1 MLDTGA
7 VLTAFLHGV
16 CARITKWHDCDFLSD
31 RSYELCMTLYNEWS
45 SVELSSWKALTHMV
59 TEPCISWSPSFFEAG
74 VEGQGQGCKL
84 GVLWSDVMRRRLES
98 GS

>member
-16 CARITKWHDCDFLSD
+16 CARIRKWHDCDFLSD

-59 TEPCISWSPSFFEAG
+59 TEPCIPWSPSFFEAE
-74 VEGQGQGCKL
+74 VEGLEKGTP
-84 GVLWSDVMRRRLES
+84 VSDCCTWTSLDDICRV
-98 GS
+98 